1 MEGESWWLL
10 SGESFAHYQGSFPD
24 RCWMLTSASF
34 GNLRNQVQCLERVS
48 CLLDYVAA
56 ATHALFASCKN
67 CMRFSCDEI
76 WIITCGMTTQTWD
89 PYSHDQSLHSLSLW
103 SDISA
108 QWGPMQRVIC
118 TKQVLLMSCSE
129 QSTTTSML
137 LQKCC
142 ERAFVK
148 MTVTLLAVNAV
159 GVWKLW
165 VYIRIS
171 D

>member
-1 MEGESWWLL
+1 
-10 SGESFAHYQGSFPD
+10 
-24 RCWMLTSASF
+24 MLTSAF
-34 GNLRNQVQCLERVS
+34 LGNLRNKIQCLERVS
-48 CLLDYVAA
+48 CLLDYVTA
-56 ATHALFASCKN
+56 ATLAPFVICKT
-67 CMRFSCDEI
+67 CLRFSCDEI

-118 TKQVLLMSCSE
+118 TKQVLLMNCSE

-142 ERAFVK
+142 EPALVQ
-148 MTVTLLAVNAV
+148 MTVTLFTANVV
-159 GVWKLW
+159 GVWKHW